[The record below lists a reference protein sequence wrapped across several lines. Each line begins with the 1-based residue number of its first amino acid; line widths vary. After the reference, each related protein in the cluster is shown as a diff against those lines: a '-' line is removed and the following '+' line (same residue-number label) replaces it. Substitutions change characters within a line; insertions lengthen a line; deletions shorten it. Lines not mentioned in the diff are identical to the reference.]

1 MPPFL
6 LFVSVGEIR
15 PIRGD
20 LLLAGVTIPET
31 LNKQTYVDFVFCC
44 IATHLFRHLLNYAFD
59 A

>member
-20 LLLAGVTIPET
+20 LLLAGVTIPEP
-31 LNKQTYVDFVFCC
+31 LKKQTCIDFVFCC
-44 IATHLFRHLLNYAFD
+44 IATHFFHHLFNYAFD